1 MYATYGNVNATYG
14 NVNATYGNVNAAYGD
29 VNAAYGDVNAAH
41 GDVNAAYGN
50 VNTTYGDVDAADG
63 TVNGAP
69 RLTGAQ
75 HGRCGDVPAEL
86 DSGVFN
92 LLMEAP
98 TLNRARRSIVI
109 YTALALALLQVGCS
123 ATRDAHSQAKDGVFI
138 HIKSGPDHPH
148 SVLMGLRMAQM
159 MSADQDVLVY
169 VDVDGINA
177 VLQGAPDLTMEP
189 FGSSH
194 AMIEDLVARKVPIY
208 ACPGCLA
215 ALGKK
220 PEQLMPGVM
229 VAEKQAFFSFT
240 QGRILTL
247 DY

>member
-1 MYATYGNVNATYG
+1 MLSRMLR
-14 NVNATYGNVNAAYGD
+14 
-29 VNAAYGDVNAAH
+29 H
-41 GDVNAAYGN
+41 
-50 VNTTYGDVDAADG
+50 
-63 TVNGAP
+63 
-69 RLTGAQ
+69 
-75 HGRCGDVPAEL
+75 
-86 DSGVFN
+86 
-92 LLMEAP
+92 
-98 TLNRARRSIVI
+98 
-109 YTALALALLQVGCS
+109 LALFSVVAVLFLQVGCA
-123 ATRDAHSQAKDGVFI
+123 ATSNARTATKDGVFV

-169 VDVDGINA
+169 FDVDGINA
-177 VLQGAPDLTMEP
+177 VLQGAPDLKMDP

-194 AMIEDLVARKVPIY
+194 AMIQDLVARKVPVY
-208 ACPGCLA
+208 ACPGCLK

-229 VAEKQAFFSFT
+229 VAEKQAFFTFT